1 MSKIYRLAVK
11 LDCTDNAFL
20 ETLISRFPDKKKAEL
35 RSTFKDFKANTG
47 WQVFPIHGKDDK
59 DDSVEH
65 VQYLYFCFPP
75 KSSDV
80 KASIAFSFL
89 NSQGDSTFCIETGTY
104 DIDNQMLIEKFEW
117 FDYEDATPFSWID
130 GSVYSAVRDA
140 KLLRYSGDLRIT
152 KKPVQMRADDF
163 QSLIVKYLL
172 EHDREHGDNKRYIVP
187 TIIVRPDDGEDVKEL
202 IPAYLQELCTIMI
215 DDDSGIAEEA
225 EDYVTKHPDTKFH
238 NVLCQLA
245 DPENR
250 FFFIMGCG
258 MYAMSAAN
266 EMEALMDAIDYAF
279 QNFHFDGTRYDSTP
293 DFFNE
298 AFLSL
303 GDLTN
308 SNRQV
313 CDRLLAD
320 NNALVKENRELRKK
334 AKELDFR
341 ASSAVVANVRKPATT
356 MGGGKLFTAP
366 DIEEKYPKEM
376 QCIILDSL
384 QKYLEKSVPQ
394 DSRRADVLKEFLK
407 KNPCPENLS
416 EKKEA
421 VKRVLGGYTAIT
433 PQMVN
438 DLAAEGL
445 TLKALGAHARIQW
458 PGDKTHTI
466 TISSTPSDSKTG
478 ANAALEIIRRL
489 M

>member
-1 MSKIYRLAVK
+1 MSKTFRLAVK
-11 LDCTDNAFL
+11 LDCTDGAFL

-35 RSTFKDFKANTG
+35 RSTFKDFKLNTG
-47 WQVFPIHGKDDK
+47 WQVFPIHGKNDK
-59 DDSVEH
+59 EDSIEH
-65 VQYLYFCFPP
+65 VQFLYFCFPP
-75 KSSDV
+75 KNSDT
-80 KASIAFSFL
+80 KTCMAFSFL
-89 NSQGDSTFCIETGTY
+89 NPQADSTFCIETGTY
-104 DIDNQMLIEKFEW
+104 DIENQMLTEKFEW
-117 FDYEDATPFSWID
+117 FEYEDAAPFSWID

-140 KLLRYSGDLRIT
+140 KLLHYSGDLRIT

-172 EHDREHGDNKRYIVP
+172 ESDQNHGHDKKHIVP
-187 TIIVRPDDGEDVKEL
+187 TIIVRPDGDEDVKEL
-202 IPAYLQELCTIMI
+202 IPAHLQELCTIMV

-225 EDYVTKHPDTKFH
+225 EDYIKKHPDTKWH
-238 NVLCQLA
+238 DVLCQLA
-245 DPENR
+245 DPENK
-250 FFFIMGCG
+250 FFFIVGCG
-258 MYAMSAAN
+258 MYTMGMAKD
-266 EMEALMDAIDYAF
+266 MEALMDAIDYTF
-279 QNFHFDGTRYDSTP
+279 QNFHFGGMRYDSMP

-303 GDLTN
+303 GDLEN
-308 SNRQV
+308 SNRRV

-320 NNALVKENRELRKK
+320 NDAFVKENRELRKK

-341 ASSAVVANVRKPATT
+341 ASSAVAMNAKPTSLT
-356 MGGGKLFTAP
+356 LGDRIFVSP
-366 DIEEKYPKEM
+366 DIEEKYPKEV

-384 QKYLEKSVPQ
+384 QKYLEKSVPA

-407 KNPCPENLS
+407 KNPCPDNLS

-421 VKRVLGGYTAIT
+421 VKRVLAGYTVIT

-438 DLAAEGL
+438 DLAATGL
-445 TLKALGAHARIQW
+445 TLKALGSHARIQW
-458 PGDKTHTI
+458 PGDKTHTV

-478 ANAALEIIRRL
+478 TNAALNVIRKL